1 MAFYFSKGYIANS
14 NRGRHVMLLADC
26 FYFDNAFKLV
36 LTSVVY
42 DDSLRACLSLLF

>member
-1 MAFYFSKGYIANS
+1 MVHYFFKGYIANS
-14 NRGRHVMLLADC
+14 KRGRHVMFLADS

-42 DDSLRACLSLLF
+42 DSLRACLSLLF